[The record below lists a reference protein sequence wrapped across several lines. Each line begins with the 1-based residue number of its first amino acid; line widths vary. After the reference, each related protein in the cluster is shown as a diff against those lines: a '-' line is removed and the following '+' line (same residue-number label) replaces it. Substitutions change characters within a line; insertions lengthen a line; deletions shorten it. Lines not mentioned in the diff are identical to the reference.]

1 MNGPNSTQKKP
12 DSLTQRL
19 DHYSVKLKLPP
30 SFIRINPAPR
40 PNNGLSSY
48 HVKHLRYTQH
58 KMMIELTGLIPS
70 PNFGATLFKKLLG
83 LLRRPSRTKPSLTAL
98 PNQLL
103 IEIFQY
109 LPLLDQASVALTC
122 KSFHFI
128 FNHVFDNELF
138 RFPRLYQLRLPDLYP
153 DGIIKLGRTRQQ
165 FLRRLQ
171 DKRARYCA
179 KCMKLHRRETFAQ
192 PTYTGPMIYR
202 EFCWTEAGVV
212 DLCPCVSL
220 TIHDKSRIVCHLRR
234 MAKGKPVVLKD
245 GLERFF
251 VLGSCAGTREELTV
265 NGYSLVSGRP
275 PAPAL
280 VHCCAVSGHAFVEA
294 RVRTVLYIGRKDV
307 LVAETEYEISMDS
320 RVMEWWS
327 NDDGFADAHY
337 NLLWAMRTSEMGLLL
352 GGQGDGEGK
361 KRQVSFSVGRN
372 LGSCELPADGHW
384 SKQDRLMSP
393 SYVRL
398 MQ

>member
-1 MNGPNSTQKKP
+1 
-12 DSLTQRL
+12 
-19 DHYSVKLKLPP
+19 
-30 SFIRINPAPR
+30 
-40 PNNGLSSY
+40 
-48 HVKHLRYTQH
+48 
-58 KMMIELTGLIPS
+58 MIELTGLIPS
-70 PNFGATLFKKLLG
+70 PNFGATIFKKLLG

-98 PNQLL
+98 PNRLL

-109 LPLLDQASVALTC
+109 LPLLDQASLALTC

-128 FNHVFDNELF
+128 FNHVFENELF
-138 RFPRLYQLRLPDLYP
+138 RFPRLYQLRLPNLYP
-153 DGIIKLGRTRQQ
+153 NGIIKLGRTRQQ
-165 FLRRLQ
+165 FLRRIQ
-171 DKRARYCA
+171 DKRVRYCA

-192 PTYTGPMIYR
+192 PTYNGPMIYR

-220 TIHDKSRIVCHLRR
+220 TIHDKDRIVCHLRR
-234 MAKGKPVVLKD
+234 MAKGKSVVLKD

-251 VLGSCAGTREELTV
+251 VLGSCRGVVTT
-265 NGYSLVSGRP
+265 NGSLVSGRAP
-275 PAPAL
+275 THAPAL

-307 LVAETEYEISMDS
+307 LVAETEYEVSADA

-327 NDDGFADAHY
+327 DDDGFADAHY

-352 GGQGDGEGK
+352 DGQGEQRGGPK
-361 KRQVSFSVGRN
+361 AMRQVSFSVKRN
-372 LGSCELPADGHW
+372 LGSCELPADGYW

-398 MQ
+398 MHAYGS